1 MEQFYIAV
9 KKHADDV
16 ALRVERNG
24 QWVSWTWTAYR
35 RDVEL
40 AARALI
46 KLGLKPHESVCIIG
60 FNSPEWFF
68 ANMGAIA
75 AGGKAAGIYT
85 TNEPEACHYIAE
97 HSDAR
102 VAVVENEAQLDK
114 FLAIRDRL
122 PKLAAIVVNSGAVPD
137 KVRAGNAAARVKVY
151 DWAEFLALASGT
163 PEKELQR
170 RIEDQRPG
178 HGCTL
183 IYTSGTT
190 GHPKA
195 VMVSHDNLTWTAQSL
210 FQIMPPGFG
219 NKEEHVVSYLP
230 LSHIAAQMVDIHLPI
245 GIAATYSANA
255 TVHFARP
262 DALKGTLGD
271 TLKACRPTVF
281 FGVPRV
287 WEKIAEKMKALGAS
301 TTGLKK
307 SLVTWAKSCGTAAF
321 LAEQYTGDLQLPWGF
336 PLANRLVLSK
346 VRQALG
352 LDRCSMCLTGAAP
365 ISADTLNYFGAL
377 YIPIYELYG
386 MSECCGPMTV
396 SAPGTFKVGSC
407 GPAMP
412 GCEIKIDHDPARDQ
426 PGQGEIVYRGRH
438 IMLGYMKDEAKS
450 REAIDADG
458 WLHSGDVGRIDK
470 DGFLYITGRIKELI
484 ITAGGENIAPV
495 PMEDAIK
502 SKLPGLSNVM
512 MIGDKRKFNVCIVTL
527 RLKQRDDGSFTDELV
542 GESLNIGSPAKT
554 VQEAQKCEIW
564 KKYITAGITAANK
577 TAVSNASRIQKFR
590 IVGTDFSVPGGE
602 LTATLKLRRTPTCAK
617 FADVIEAMY
626 AEAGGD

>member
-1 MEQFYIAV
+1 MAQFYVAV
-9 KKHADDV
+9 KKHGDDV

-24 QWVSWTWTAYR
+24 TWITWTWNEYR

-40 AARALI
+40 SARAFI

-85 TNEPEACHYIAE
+85 TNEPEACHYIAD
-97 HSDAR
+97 HSDSR
-102 VAVVENEAQLDK
+102 VAVVENEGQLAK

-122 PKLAAIVVNSGAVPD
+122 PKLTAIVLYTGAVPAA
-137 KVRAGNAAARVKVY
+137 VRAQNAQAKARVY
-151 DWAEFLALASGT
+151 DWSEFLALAAGT

-170 RIEDQRPG
+170 RIEEQRPG
-178 HGCTL
+178 HACTL

-210 FQIMPPGFG
+210 FQVMPPGFG
-219 NKEEHVVSYLP
+219 DSEEHVVSYLP
-230 LSHIAAQMVDIHLPI
+230 LSHIAAQMIDIHLPI
-245 GIAATYSANA
+245 GIAATYAANA

-271 TLKACRPTVF
+271 TLKVARPTVF

-307 SLVTWAKSCGTAAF
+307 HLVTWAKSCGTAAF
-321 LAEQYTGDLQLPWGF
+321 NAEQYNGDLQLPWGF

-346 VRQALG
+346 VRAALG
-352 LDRCSMCLTGAAP
+352 LDRCRMCLTGAAP
-365 ISADTLNYFGAL
+365 ISHETLNYFGAL
-377 YIPIYELYG
+377 YIPVYELYG
-386 MSECCGPMTV
+386 MSECTGPMTV
-396 SAPGTFKVGSC
+396 SGPGTFKVGSC

-412 GCEIKIDHDPARDQ
+412 GCEIKIDHDPTRDQ

-438 IMLGYMKDEAKS
+438 IMLGYMKSDEKS

-495 PMEDAIK
+495 PVEDAIK
-502 SKLPGLSNVM
+502 AKLPAISNVM
-512 MIGDKRKFNVCIVTL
+512 MVGDKRKFNTCIVTL
-527 RLKQRDDGSFTDELV
+527 RLKQLDDGSFSNELV
-542 GESLNIGSPAKT
+542 GDSLKIGSPAKT

-564 KKYITAGITAANK
+564 KKYITDGIAAANK
-577 TAVSNASRIQKFR
+577 LAVSNASKVGKFT
-590 IVGTDFSVPGGE
+590 IVDTDFSVPGGE
-602 LTATLKLRRTPTCAK
+602 LTATLKLRRTVCAAK
-617 FADVIEAMY
+617 YARDIDAMY
-626 AEAGGD
+626 ADAGGD